1 MADQGHSWDSYRA
14 FRAVLATGS
23 LSAAARQLATT
34 APTIARHIEALE
46 AGLGVMLFTRSSQGL
61 QATSAARVLAPEIE
75 AMAAAEA
82 SVRRLASSEE
92 DSEAGVVRL
101 TASEIVGTE
110 VLPGLL
116 EGFCVRYP
124 AIEIELSLTNRRE
137 DLLRRDADIAVRMV
151 RPEQE
156 ALVARK
162 VAVAE
167 LGFYAHERY
176 LARQRL
182 LGRDIP
188 QSLPEIL
195 QHALIGFDQ
204 ESNLIG
210 QTTLAGVSREMFHFR
225 CDRDVGQL
233 ALLRAG
239 LGIGGCQRRIAERDP
254 ALVALLPDLQLM
266 TMEVWLVM
274 HHDVRTV
281 RRMRLLYDWL
291 GQALQDFYAPK
302 G

>member
-1 MADQGHSWDSYRA
+1 MADQAHSWDSYRA

-82 SVRRLASSEE
+82 SVRRLASGEE
-92 DSEAGVVRL
+92 ESEAGVVRL

-116 EGFCVRYP
+116 AGFAERYP
-124 AIEIELSLTNRRE
+124 DIEIELSLTNRRE

-156 ALVARK
+156 MLVAKK
-162 VAVAE
+162 VGVAE
-167 LGFYAHERY
+167 VGFYAHRYYLERE
-176 LARQRL
+176 
-182 LGRDIP
+182 GVP
-188 QSLPEIL
+188 QSLAEIL

-204 ESNLIG
+204 ESNVLG
-210 QTTLAGVSREMFHFR
+210 QSALAGVTRDVFHFR

-254 ALVALLPDLQLM
+254 ALLPLLPDLNLM
-266 TMEVWLVM
+266 SMEVWLVM